1 MRVWNYTTA
10 LRSLAVHV
18 VLSLFAVLVLSMPA
32 FSQSTATLQGTVTDA
47 SNAALPNAKIVVHNT
62 ATGVERST
70 QTDQSGAYLVA
81 GLLPGVYT
89 VTVSADGFQSFVIRD
104 LKLDVAS
111 TITENAQLK
120 VGQVTQEVTVSGS
133 TPLVNPSSVAVSQV
147 ITQKTVQEIPLNGRH
162 FLDLAPLTAGTVTPP
177 ANSFLS
183 FPLQGLGSLSIQT
196 AGQRETTL
204 NFMINGI
211 NLNDEV
217 QNQVT
222 FQPAIDSVS
231 EFKLDNSTFPA
242 QYGRNSGEIINIA
255 TRSGTNEFHGEAFD
269 YVRNNF
275 FDARNFFNPVGKT
288 QVPLIR
294 NDFGADFGGPI
305 KKNKAFFFLSYE
317 ALRQRHSIPLVINVP
332 AAGTTSS
339 NTTVNNLLAIIA
351 KSAPANGTFGGFP
364 AFFGAT
370 NTPVSVNIGTAD
382 ASVNLT
388 SSDQLHG
395 YYAVEKDHR
404 FELIGSNNLP
414 GFGDTREGS
423 RQILTLSESHI
434 FNPHFTNQV
443 RLGFNRIHIT
453 FLPNDTE
460 FTPAGVGIGLPAGV
474 PQIGLP
480 SISITEGVT
489 GLSFGNPGG
498 EPQGRGDTTVAFND
512 TFSWLKGPHAFDFGV
527 DVSRFY
533 NNNIA
538 ENVGSFSFSSLT
550 NFLNDAAQRFT
561 ALQGSGNNK
570 ILMPAWGLF
579 AQDSYKWRP
588 NVTFSLGLRYDW
600 NGTPSEADNRFAIFD
615 PVTAALVP
623 VGTPGFGEVFPNND
637 KLFQPRVGV
646 AWDPWGDGKT
656 AVRAGY
662 AILAQQPT
670 TNLVTG
676 LSSNPPFATP
686 LSASSASNSITLENP
701 PANPSTIAPAA
712 VDRSYHDAYVQ
723 DWNLTIQRE
732 LSSSMGLQVAYVGSK
747 GTHLEQFLNI
757 NQPPVVAGVFSPS
770 TAAPFSNF
778 SNILERTGNGN
789 SHYNGLW
796 VTLNKRVAQGL
807 EFLTSYTYSKS
818 LDYSSLDVP
827 NSLPQDSNNL
837 RNEYGPS
844 DFDVRNRF
852 VLSGFYTLPFKG
864 NRAISGWQLAIVT
877 QAQSGNPLTV
887 YMNGVGGLFPDATV
901 RPNVTGPVKVTGNP
915 ADWIANPNVFTNPC
929 TLTNGTLVCSPG
941 NEGRNSIIGPDFVNT
956 DFSLIKET
964 KITERIRTE
973 FHADVFNIF
982 NHPQFGDPRFNFPA
996 LTSGALTPG
1005 LVSSAINS
1013 TRFPAGDFS
1022 SSRQIQLALKLIF

>member
-1 MRVWNYTTA
+1 MLGSLLNFRRSKKFASA
-10 LRSLAVHV
+10 LLIAFFGLLIMASPALA
-18 VLSLFAVLVLSMPA
+18 
-32 FSQSTATLQGTVTDA
+32 QSTATLQGTVTDA
-47 SNAALPNAKIVVHNT
+47 SNAAVPAAKVVVHNQ
-62 ATGVERST
+62 ATGVERTT
-70 QTDQSGAYLVA
+70 QTDQSGAYLVP
-81 GLLPGVYT
+81 GLLPGIYT
-89 VTVSADGFQSFVIRD
+89 VTVSANGFQSFVIRD
-104 LKLDVAS
+104 LKLDVAT
-111 TITENAQLK
+111 TITENAQLN
-120 VGQVTQEVTVSGS
+120 VGGVTQEVVVSGG
-133 TPLVNPSSVAVSQV
+133 TPLVNPTSVAVSSV

-183 FPLQGLGSLSIQT
+183 FPLQGLGSLSVET

-242 QYGRNSGEIINIA
+242 EYGRNSGEIINIA
-255 TRSGTNEFHGEAFD
+255 TRSGTNQFHGEAFD

-275 FDARNFFNPVGKT
+275 FDARNFFNPVGKP
-288 QVPLIR
+288 QVPLNR
-294 NDFGADFGGPI
+294 NDFGADFGGPV

-351 KSAPANGTFGGFP
+351 KSAPPNGTFGGFP

-370 NTPVSVNIGTAD
+370 NTPVNLDIGTGD
-382 ASVNLT
+382 VSVNLT

-404 FELIGSNNLP
+404 FELIGSDNLP
-414 GFGDTREGS
+414 GFGDTRDGS
-423 RQILTLSESHI
+423 RQLLTLNESHI
-434 FNPHFTNQV
+434 FSPKLTNQV
-443 RLGFNRIHIT
+443 RFGFNRIHIT
-453 FLPNDTE
+453 FQPNDSSL
-460 FTPAGVGIGLPAGV
+460 TPAGVGIGEPAGV

-480 SISITEGVT
+480 SITILEGVT
-489 GLSFGNPGG
+489 NLNFGNPGG

-512 TFSWLKGPHAFDFGV
+512 TLSWLKGAHAFDFGV

-538 ENVGSFSFSSLT
+538 ENVGSFTFTSLT
-550 NFLNDAAQRFT
+550 NFLNDAAGSFT
-561 ALQGSGNNK
+561 ALEGSGNNK
-570 ILMPAWGLF
+570 ILMPAWGVF
-579 AQDSYKWRP
+579 AQDSFKWRP

-600 NGTPSEADNRFAIFD
+600 NGTPTEANNRFAVFD
-615 PVTAALVP
+615 PASASLVTI
-623 VGTPGFGEVFPNND
+623 GTPGFDQVFPTND

-686 LSASSASNSITLENP
+686 LSARSATNAITLENP

-712 VDRSYHDAYVQ
+712 VDPNYHDAYAQ

-732 LSSSMGLQVAYVGSK
+732 ITNTLGLQVAYVGSK

-757 NQPPVVAGVFSPS
+757 NQPPVVAGSFLPS
-770 TAAPFSNF
+770 TAAPFPGF
-778 SNILERTGNGN
+778 SDILERTGNGN
-789 SHYNGLW
+789 SNYNGLW
-796 VTLNKRVAQGL
+796 VTFDKRVAHGF

-818 LDYSSLDVP
+818 LDYASLDVP

-837 RNEYGPS
+837 RNEHGPS
-844 DFDVRNRF
+844 DFDVRNRW

-864 NRAISGWQLAIVT
+864 NRAISGWQLALVT

-887 YMNGVGGLFPDATV
+887 YLQGVNGFADETIRPD
-901 RPNVTGPVKVTGNP
+901 VTGHVVVTGNP
-915 ADWIANPNVFTNPC
+915 SNWIANPGVFTNPC
-929 TLTNGTLVCSPG
+929 SSASGTLVCSPG

-956 DFSLIKET
+956 DFSLIKQT
-964 KITERIRTE
+964 KITERISTE

-982 NHPQFGDPRFNFPA
+982 NHPQFGDPNFVFPTTA
-996 LTSGALTPG
+996 TS
-1005 LVSSAINS
+1005 LVSSAINA